1 MTSTRQKT
9 FNRLSSI
16 FLPNTKPADIPT
28 ASINSSS
35 SDSSLR
41 NKVRKSSAPVLTE
54 MKFSGSWPLP
64 EQAANSEPLPTVIEP
79 RHISEDAPQ
88 ISASPEEELPQ
99 LDFGMHSPEPI
110 IQNNPAHHRVPPY
123 TTTQRPRSASS
134 NAAPTFNPNFSQG
147 HDIASNAS
155 LNPGSIMSND
165 YGNHSSTDLLKPK
178 KQSLLLKRQK
188 SENAL
193 RHNTAPVH
201 TGNRAVSTSLQ
212 PSRSALTPPMPQ
224 LSSQLQKAPP
234 SSAMSGQSIPLS
246 STAQPKK
253 SKSWLFGG
261 SSTRQKNT
269 KEFFAP
275 AWIAGV
281 GEKVPYDLNNLISGA
296 KVRFSSSMT
305 FIKS

>member
-1 MTSTRQKT
+1 M
-9 FNRLSSI
+9 

-28 ASINSSS
+28 AGITSSS

-54 MKFSGSWPLP
+54 MKFSGAWPLP
-64 EQAANSEPLPTVIEP
+64 EQALNPEPLPTVVEP
-79 RHISEDAPQ
+79 RHISEHAPQ
-88 ISASPEEELPQ
+88 ISASPEEELSQ
-99 LDFGMHSPEPI
+99 LDFGIHSHEPI

-123 TTTQRPRSASS
+123 TTAQRPRSASS
-134 NAAPTFNPNFSQG
+134 NATPTFNPNFSQG
-147 HDIASNAS
+147 HEIAPNAS
-155 LNPGSIMSND
+155 LNPGSIMSNE

-178 KQSLLLKRQK
+178 KQSLLIKRQK

-201 TGNRAVSTSLQ
+201 TGNRAVSTSSQ
-212 PSRSALTPPMPQ
+212 PSRNALTPPMPP
-224 LSSQLQKAPP
+224 LSSQLQKAPQP
-234 SSAMSGQSIPLS
+234 NTLSGQSIPLS

-261 SSTRQKNT
+261 SSSRQKNAR
-269 KEFFAP
+269 ESCAP

-281 GEKVPYDLNNLISGA
+281 GEKVPYDLNSLISGA
-296 KVRFSSSMT
+296 KV
-305 FIKS
+305 